1 MKALTLQEAKEK
13 VAVKYGFK
21 DWKELIRNTLI
32 QGFDRLHDEAALLY
46 SKSRQEALITELES
60 EKDKWEKKFEDTAE
74 GQHGYYSAGILKA
87 IQMIKERLT
96 PLIEE

>member
-1 MKALTLQEAKEK
+1 MKALTIQEAKEK

-46 SKSRQEALITELES
+46 SKSCQEALK
-60 EKDKWEKKFEDTAE
+60 EKIAGHPDLFLTTLEKKD
-74 GQHGYYSAGILKA
+74 ILN
-87 IQMIKERLT
+87 T
-96 PLIEE
+96 PLIN